1 MAPAEPPGLSNT
13 RQGIKIAKDQMRKWK
28 CMEIDYRNIKI
39 DELESIYSKAERN
52 LRKLLLNGA
61 PWSEVRKHMLM
72 VTQLSI
78 ALHKNKYPLNGE
90 PLAYRTS
97 PRK

>member
-1 MAPAEPPGLSNT
+1 
-13 RQGIKIAKDQMRKWK
+13 
-28 CMEIDYRNIKI
+28 MEIDYRNMKI

-61 PWSEVRKHMLM
+61 PWRDVHEQMVI

-78 ALHKNKYPLNGE
+78 VLHKNKYPLNGDSFANH
-90 PLAYRTS
+90 LVQ
-97 PRK
+97 RK

>member
-1 MAPAEPPGLSNT
+1 
-13 RQGIKIAKDQMRKWK
+13 
-28 CMEIDYRNIKI
+28 MEIDYRNMKI

-61 PWSEVRKHMLM
+61 PWSEVRKLMVM

-78 ALHKNKYPLNGE
+78 VLHKNKYPLNGD
-90 PLAYRTS
+90 PFLDQMTQ
-97 PRK
+97 RK

>member
-1 MAPAEPPGLSNT
+1 
-13 RQGIKIAKDQMRKWK
+13 
-28 CMEIDYRNIKI
+28 MEIDYRNMKI

-61 PWSEVRKHMLM
+61 SWNEVRKLMLW

-78 ALHKNKYPLNGE
+78 TLHKNKYPLNGE
-90 PLAYRTS
+90 PLAYRAS
-97 PRK
+97 ARK